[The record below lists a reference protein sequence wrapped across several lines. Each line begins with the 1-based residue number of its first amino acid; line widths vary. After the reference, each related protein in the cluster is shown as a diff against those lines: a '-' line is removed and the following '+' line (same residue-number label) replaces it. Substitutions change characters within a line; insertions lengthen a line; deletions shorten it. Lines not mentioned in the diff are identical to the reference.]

1 MRTYF
6 GPVAYRLFRCV
17 ILCALFAQSI
27 AFAEGVAEPAAQALF
42 ERGRQLML
50 EHRYQEACEKLAES
64 QRLEAAVGTQLNLAF
79 CYEKIGKYAS
89 AYVEYHNALAI
100 SVRANDAPRITLAQ
114 QRINALDPK
123 LSRLIISLND
133 STKLPGLWVKLDG
146 TTLGL
151 SALNSPIPVDLG
163 VHEVEAGADSKLV
176 SRVSLDVSEHG
187 NTVTANVPQLENAP
201 SAPPPNVTPTVSEQK
216 PPFRVPTKEQSY
228 AMTSVSKPTPPK
240 TATWIAAGAGL
251 GVAVVAAAMGTY
263 FGLDA
268 FNEWSIRNRHCRNHE
283 CDAEAVDAKEKAET
297 SARLS
302 NYLFITS
309 AVGAIAGVTL
319 VVTAT
324 AKTESTDRA
333 RPQTSSISAT
343 MIYAQGTF

>member
-6 GPVAYRLFRCV
+6 GSFAFRLYRSV
-17 ILCALFAQSI
+17 ILCALFVRSI

-42 ERGRQLML
+42 ESGRQLML
-50 EHRYQEACEKLAES
+50 EHRYPEACEKLAES

-79 CYEKIGKYAS
+79 CYEQLGKYAS

-100 SVRANDAPRITLAQ
+100 SIRVNDSPRITLAQ
-114 QRINALDPK
+114 QRISALEPK
-123 LSRLIISLND
+123 LSRLIVSLNE
-133 STKLPGLWVKLDG
+133 SATLPGAWVKLDG

-163 VHEVEAGADSKLV
+163 VHEVTAGADGKLV
-176 SRVSLDVSEHG
+176 SRVSLDINAPG
-187 NTVTANVPQLENAP
+187 KTVTVAVPQLENAP
-201 SAPPPNVTPTVSEQK
+201 SSPPPRITPTVSEQK
-216 PPFRVPTKEQSY
+216 APLRVLSKETPY
-228 AMTSVSKPTPPK
+228 VVTPVAKPTPTK
-240 TATWIAAGAGL
+240 MATWIGAGAGI

-268 FNEWSIRNRHCRNHE
+268 FNQWSIRNRHCRNQE
-283 CDAEAVDAKEKAET
+283 CDAEAVNAKEKAET

-324 AKTESTDRA
+324 VKTENADRA
-333 RPQTSSISAT
+333 RPQTSSIPAT